1 MMRTVTVLAAS
12 SLALSCALS
21 LRAQSPGVTPEMIRT
36 SLPLEGAPRAVHG
49 PYDVTAEPAFGSP
62 RHVLYRPEDLR
73 AFPYEDTLPVLIWG
87 NGGCAMNSTG
97 YRGFLTT
104 VASHGFVA
112 VATAVIEGEETRRA
126 NAADLKQG
134 LDWVM
139 AENERPE
146 SPLHG
151 KISTD
156 RVAVMGTSCGGF
168 MSIELG
174 SDPRVDT
181 IGVFNSG
188 VQAAA
193 RDDRSPQAPTPDALA
208 ALHGPVLL
216 VNGHTRDFL
225 MDESHDTFE
234 LLNHV
239 PTFYGARHNAGHT
252 ATVFHPGGGEWANV
266 AVQWLSFVLKTDEKA
281 AEIFVGPSCRL
292 CTSGTW
298 DTDSKRLDFDSIQTA
313 DTERVVLRHLEAS
326 AAGDASVVRRD
337 YSEDAIVI
345 FGGEPATGIDAVQK
359 VFDDLYSRT
368 KLDLDYK
375 TRAFAGNVGYVVWT
389 MGDLTGSDTFVV
401 RDGKIVAQTGVVV
414 RQE

>member
-1 MMRTVTVLAAS
+1 MRNATLLAAS
-12 SLALSCALS
+12 SLAICCAFAAS
-21 LRAQSPGVTPEMIRT
+21 AQSPGVTPEMIRT

-49 PYDVTAEPAFGSP
+49 PYDVMAEPAFESP
-62 RHVLYRPEDLR
+62 RHVVYRPEDLR
-73 AFPYEDTLPVLIWG
+73 AFPYEDSLPVLIWG
-87 NGGCAMNSTG
+87 NGGCAMNSSG

-112 VATAVIEGEETRRA
+112 VATAVVEGEATRRA
-126 NAADLKQG
+126 NVADLKQG
-134 LDWVM
+134 LDWIM

-146 SPLHG
+146 SPLRG

-188 VQAAA
+188 VQDAA
-193 RDDRSPQAPTPDALA
+193 RDDRSPQAPTPEALA
-208 ALHGPVLL
+208 GLHGPVLL

-225 MDESHDTFE
+225 MDESQDTFE

-239 PTFYGARHNAGHT
+239 PSFYGARHNAGHT
-252 ATVFHPGGGEWANV
+252 ATIFHPGGGEWGNV
-266 AVQWLSFVLKTDEKA
+266 AVQWLKFVLKTDEEA
-281 AEIFVGPSCRL
+281 AKTFVGPDCRL
-292 CTSGTW
+292 CRSGTW
-298 DTDSKRLDFDSIQTA
+298 DTDSKRLDFNSIQTA

-326 AAGDASVVRRD
+326 AAGDAGVVRRD
-337 YSEDAIVI
+337 YSEDAVVI
-345 FGGEPATGIDAVQK
+345 FGGEPSTGIDAVQK
-359 VFDDLYSRT
+359 VFDDLYART
-368 KLDLDYK
+368 ELDLHYT
-375 TRAFAGNVGYVVWT
+375 TRTFAGNVGYVVWT
-389 MGDLTGSDTFVV
+389 MNDLRGSDTFFV
-401 RDGKIVAQTGVVV
+401 RNGKIVAQTGVVV